1 MNYKHWQES
10 KFQKTTINNCG
21 VFAIGRLVD
30 PLVGIST
37 ICLLFLLI
45 NFIAPH
51 L

>member
-1 MNYKHWQES
+1 MNYKHWMES
-10 KFQKTTINNCG
+10 NQQKTTVNNCS

-30 PLVGIST
+30 PRVGISA

-45 NFIAPH
+45 SFIAPH